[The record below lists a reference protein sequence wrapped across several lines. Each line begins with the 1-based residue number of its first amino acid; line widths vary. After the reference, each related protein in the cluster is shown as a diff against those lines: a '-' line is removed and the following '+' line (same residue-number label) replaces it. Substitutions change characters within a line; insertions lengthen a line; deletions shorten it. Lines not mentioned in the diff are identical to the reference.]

1 MKILKKMTKK
11 AKALTVLATGA
22 VLTTASMAADGISY
36 NKTTGEF
43 AGAVDLGAYY
53 SGVEIA
59 VAVVGVTLG
68 VSLFFAMLKRAKS

>member
-1 MKILKKMTKK
+1 MFKKSFTK
-11 AKALTVLATGA
+11 AKALTVVGA
-22 VLTTASMAADGISY
+22 SALMATASQAAISY

-43 AGAVDLGAYY
+43 AGDVDLGAYY

-68 VSLFFAMLKRAKS
+68 ISLFFAMLKKARG

>member
-1 MKILKKMTKK
+1 MFKKLGKK
-11 AKALTVLATGA
+11 AKSLAVIGTGLVLAT
-22 VLTTASMAADGISY
+22 SSQAAITY

-43 AGAVDLGAYY
+43 TGDVDLGAYY

-68 VSLFFAMLKRAKS
+68 ISLFFAMLKKARG